1 LPILRIVTLYRGF
14 VTYPVSFSF
23 LSLLSLSLPS
33 LPEMPK
39 VSYVEHILQW
49 LLFIEKY
56 VLYPLTF
63 LFGFNLSAHHYKARF
78 TDM

>member
-1 LPILRIVTLYRGF
+1 MFDDLYQLSIAALRLQNQWLLLILY
-14 VTYPVSFSF
+14 
-23 LSLLSLSLPS
+23 LSLPP
-33 LPEMPK
+33 PEMPK
-39 VSYVEHILQW
+39 VSYIEHVLQW

>member
-1 LPILRIVTLYRGF
+1 MAIAICTGIVTH
-14 VTYPVSFSF
+14 PVP
-23 LSLLSLSLPS
+23 LSLSLPP
-33 LPEMPK
+33 PEMPK
-39 VSYVEHILQW
+39 VSYIEHVLQW